1 MFVHR
6 NAYHPRK
13 VGPMHPSCTACGE
26 DFQKEP
32 GFYFG
37 AAYVSYAMT
46 VALWIALLAA
56 LMTFDRWGLIEF
68 SMFTHPKTFLGW
80 GIALLVSLMPL
91 IYRMSRS
98 IWLAMFSSN
107 EKRDPHV

>member
-1 MFVHR
+1 
-6 NAYHPRK
+6 
-13 VGPMHPSCTACGE
+13 MHPSCTACGE

-46 VALWIALLAA
+46 VGLWIALLVA

-68 SMFTHPKTFLGW
+68 GMFTHPETFLGW
-80 GIALLVSLMPL
+80 GIGLLVALMPL
-91 IYRMSRS
+91 IYRVSRS